1 MADKRK
7 QLTETEKRHLSE
19 DATIIP
25 APPSP
30 ALARQLRAQQIA
42 RGTNENDLFEPPY
55 DVDQPG
61 EE

>member
-7 QLTETEKRHLSE
+7 QLTNAEKRHLSE

-25 APPSP
+25 GPPSP
-30 ALARQLRAQQIA
+30 ELARQLKAQQIA
-42 RGTNENDLFEPPY
+42 QGTDESNLLEPPY
-55 DVDQPG
+55 DVDQPS